1 MNRPRLLF
9 VIWVLFLS
17 ATVSAQPG
25 GVGKRVAEK
34 TTTAPPQQ
42 TAKEIEA
49 ERLLREH
56 RAQAQSLL
64 ISLATDAG
72 TFLDR
77 RLQAR
82 TQSRIADALW
92 ETDVDR
98 ARSLFRKAWDAA
110 ELADAEGQQRMRDEA
125 REQQAKFRG
134 GGYGVT
140 SPPDLRKEVLRLA
153 VKHDAALGEEFL
165 RKVEEKSKGVRAQD
179 DAIGFGDK
187 DPAATQRLDVA
198 RDLLSSGDKERALEF
213 ADPLMNSVS
222 PQAMVFLSSLREKN
236 AALADQRFASM
247 LNLAAANPQSD
258 LNTVAILSSY
268 IFTPNAFYMMVGP
281 SRSAIAQ
288 QIARSGL
295 PDVAPALRLAF
306 LRVAGEV
313 LMRPIQAGQDANI
326 LTYFALQNYLPLFE
340 QFGTPELT
348 AGVRAQLEAVTAM
361 VPERQRRIQDE
372 QERQDSNPQ
381 RRVQN
386 AEQSV
391 LDRIDRAKTSSERDQ
406 LYFQLATSRAG
417 AGDPAAKDFADK
429 IDDSELRQSL
439 RAYIDASL
447 AMKAIEQRDA
457 ERALEIV
464 RTGELTHLQKVWTMT
479 GVARLLMTRKPD
491 RERALQIL
499 DDASAEARRMDGSD
513 PDRARAF
520 VTVANALLRIDAG
533 RGWNSMTDVVKAA
546 NGAPDFTGADGELSF
561 RIITK
566 TSRSINQHATP
577 EFDLAG
583 LFQNLGNLDFD
594 RAVSLA
600 RVFEHEAPRAH
611 AVMAIAL
618 SVLNEK
624 K

>member
-1 MNRPRLLF
+1 MNRPCLLF

-17 ATVSAQPG
+17 ATVSAQPA
-25 GVGKRVAEK
+25 GVGKPVAGK

-110 ELADAEGQQRMRDEA
+110 ELADAEGRQRMRDEA
-125 REQQAKFRG
+125 REQQAKSRG
-134 GGYGVT
+134 AGYGVN

-153 VKHDAALGEEFL
+153 VKHDAALVEEFL
-165 RKVEEKSKGVRAQD
+165 RKVQEKSKGVRAQD

-268 IFTPNAFYMMVGP
+268 IFTPNAFYMIVGP

-313 LMRPIQAGQDANI
+313 LMRPIQAEQAATI
-326 LTYFALQNYLPLFE
+326 HTYFALQNYLPLFE

-361 VPERQRRIQDE
+361 VPERLRRMQDE
-372 QERQDSNPQ
+372 QERQESSPQ

-439 RAYIDASL
+439 RAYIDALL
-447 AMKAIEQRDA
+447 AMKAIEKKDA

-464 RTGELTHLQKVWTMT
+464 RTGELTHLQKVRTMT
-479 GVARLLMTRKPD
+479 GVARLLMARKPD

-499 DDASAEARRMDGSD
+499 NDASAEARRMDGSD
-513 PDRARAF
+513 PDRPRAF
-520 VTVANALLRIDAG
+520 VAVANALLRIDAG
-533 RGWNSMTDVVKAA
+533 RGWDSMTDVVKAA
-546 NGAPDFTGADGELSF
+546 NGAPDFSGADGELSF
-561 RIITK
+561 RLVTK
-566 TSRSINQHATP
+566 TSRSINQHAEP
-577 EFDLAG
+577 DFDLAG

-594 RAVSLA
+594 RAVALA

-611 AVMAIAL
+611 AVMAIAF